1 MKLDIWDF
9 SAWRPPSIHL
19 KHQKAQKLSLDE
31 AISKLDNFQYFQTL
45 DNFLKET
52 FENVMSTFE
61 KACKPSG
68 ITGTVSR
75 QTLSSVR
82 MILEGLRALEQL
94 LKEPSPN
101 YKIDVYT
108 CLTVQVVKFTCNG
121 SLQRV
126 VSIFTAACTKSRQ
139 YRV

>member
-1 MKLDIWDF
+1 MHGVR
-9 SAWRPPSIHL
+9 S
-19 KHQKAQKLSLDE
+19 HQKAQKLSLDE
-31 AISKLDNFQYFQTL
+31 AISKFKTL
-45 DNFLKET
+45 DNLLKET

-68 ITGTVSR
+68 IMGTVSS

-108 CLTVQVVKFTCNG
+108 CLTFQVEN
-121 SLQRV
+121 
-126 VSIFTAACTKSRQ
+126 
-139 YRV
+139 

>member
-1 MKLDIWDF
+1 MF
-9 SAWRPPSIHL
+9 
-19 KHQKAQKLSLDE
+19 E
-31 AISKLDNFQYFQTL
+31 TL

-68 ITGTVSR
+68 IMATVSS

-108 CLTVQVVKFTCNG
+108 CLTFQVEN
-121 SLQRV
+121 
-126 VSIFTAACTKSRQ
+126 
-139 YRV
+139 

>member
-1 MKLDIWDF
+1 MICLSWHVKAKSYFSWIVKLDQKPALFSLKLDIWDF
-9 SAWRPPSIHL
+9 SSKASSIYL

-31 AISKLDNFQYFQTL
+31 AISKLETL

-68 ITGTVSR
+68 IMGTVSS

-108 CLTVQVVKFTCNG
+108 CLTFQVEN
-121 SLQRV
+121 
-126 VSIFTAACTKSRQ
+126 
-139 YRV
+139 

>member
-1 MKLDIWDF
+1 M
-9 SAWRPPSIHL
+9 SSINL

-31 AISKLDNFQYFQTL
+31 VISKLETL

-61 KACKPSG
+61 EACKLSG
-68 ITGTVSR
+68 IIGTVSS

-108 CLTVQVVKFTCNG
+108 CLTFQVEN
-121 SLQRV
+121 
-126 VSIFTAACTKSRQ
+126 
-139 YRV
+139 

>member
-1 MKLDIWDF
+1 MNLDIWDF

-31 AISKLDNFQYFQTL
+31 AISKLETL

-68 ITGTVSR
+68 IMGTVSS

-94 LKEPSPN
+94 LKEASPN
-101 YKIDVYT
+101 T
-108 CLTVQVVKFTCNG
+108 
-121 SLQRV
+121 R
-126 VSIFTAACTKSRQ
+126 
-139 YRV
+139 